1 MKEFGVD
8 RGWIFEDKMT
18 NAIKVLFSSQDMAF
32 SSIYYVSDVSVLSLI
47 ANLQLG
53 GPALQFGVCCL
64 HISLGSRA
72 S

>member
-18 NAIKVLFSSQDMAF
+18 NAIKVLFPAYGMAF
-32 SSIYYVSDVSVLSLI
+32 SSIYYVSDSRDLSLI
-47 ANLQLG
+47 AYSQLG
-53 GPALQFGVCCL
+53 RPGLQFGVCYF
-64 HISLGSRA
+64 HFSLGSRA

>member
-18 NAIKVLFSSQDMAF
+18 NAIKVLFSSQGMAF

-53 GPALQFGVCCL
+53 R
-64 HISLGSRA
+64 LGL
-72 S
+72 

>member
-1 MKEFGVD
+1 MKQFGVD
-8 RGWIFEDKMT
+8 REWIFEDKMT
-18 NAIKVLFSSQDMAF
+18 MRYNFVFCTWHGIY
-32 SSIYYVSDVSVLSLI
+32 SIHYVCDVSVLSLI